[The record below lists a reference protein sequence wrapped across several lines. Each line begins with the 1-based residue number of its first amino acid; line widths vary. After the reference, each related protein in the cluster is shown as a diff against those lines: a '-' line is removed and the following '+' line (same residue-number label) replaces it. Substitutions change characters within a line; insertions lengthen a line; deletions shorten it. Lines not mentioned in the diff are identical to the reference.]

1 MRSRKFFQLGAVELL
16 YAVISRGKT
25 VARLTR
31 GNVVAAALAAFV
43 WSASSSVPEAQ
54 ASLILGTTADQF
66 AVLGQFSNNQTN
78 FNNGTITGDVG
89 IGSPR
94 EFTISNASVVGNI
107 RFSGAVSTAGLS
119 GGPIP
124 GPGPYTVSG
133 GGTVSG
139 GVVANDA
146 AVTNAINYTNDLSQ
160 FLGGQSGTSKTV
172 ATGGSITASSGTP
185 HTGTVDGNLLG
196 NYFVFTV
203 SSVNFPNGIFTIN
216 GSATDQVVLD
226 LGFSA
231 NLHGQIVLA
240 GGITSD
246 DVVINMFGGNDTT
259 HMGGPTLDVN
269 TNGLITMGTFLDPN
283 GAMSAGHTT
292 IDGRFFGGDVQ
303 NQQIV
308 SGANII
314 APPVLPQPAPE
325 PATLALLGL
334 GLAGLSLSLR
344 KRR

>member
-139 GVVANDA
+139 GVVASDA

-160 FLGGQSGTSKTV
+160 FLGGQSGTSTTV
-172 ATGGSITASSGTP
+172 ATGGSITASSGTLY
-185 HTGTVDGNLLG
+185 TGNTVDGNPLG
-196 NYFVFTV
+196 NYYVFTV
-203 SSVNFPNGIFTIN
+203 TSVNFPNGTFTIN

-226 LGFSA
+226 IGFSA

-246 DVVINMFGGNDTT
+246 NVVINMFGGNYTT

-269 TNGLITMGTFLDPN
+269 TNGLVTMGTFLDPN
-283 GAMSAGHTT
+283 GGMSAVSTT

-308 SGANII
+308 SGASIF
-314 APPVLPQPAPE
+314 APIPE
-325 PATLALLGL
+325 PASATVLILGGALSALQMCR
-334 GLAGLSLSLR
+334 A
-344 KRR
+344 RRSRRP